1 MLTNGFKAAALSL
14 FVAFGL
20 NIQAQNI
27 IIDDDLASHSKP
39 LKVKFGTQGFGKI
52 AKWKFGE
59 YAVVESKNGW
69 NRTKYRS
76 NFFNTKTDVKS
87 SHKFSFTLCNAIPD
101 SAFVNAASDIEIK
114 TIRGFELF
122 DGFTIGNDV
131 LLSENQNFTAT
142 IAINSDTS
150 DIWYLIMN
158 SEVGSESADT
168 VTSVLLGKE
177 NEILIFPAS
186 SNINNSDK
194 RMFPALGFELY
205 ENDQACAAV
214 QYYGGGAFGANKNI
228 VWLRDDL
235 DNRRKLIVAAALT
248 TIMQHQFDNTAS
260 ME

>member
-1 MLTNGFKAAALSL
+1 
-14 FVAFGL
+14 
-20 NIQAQNI
+20 
-27 IIDDDLASHSKP
+27 
-39 LKVKFGTQGFGKI
+39 
-52 AKWKFGE
+52 
-59 YAVVESKNGW
+59 
-69 NRTKYRS
+69 
-76 NFFNTKTDVKS
+76 
-87 SHKFSFTLCNAIPD
+87 
-101 SAFVNAASDIEIK
+101 
-114 TIRGFELF
+114 
-122 DGFTIGNDV
+122 
-131 LLSENQNFTAT
+131 
-142 IAINSDTS
+142 
-150 DIWYLIMN
+150 MN

-194 RMFPALGFELY
+194 RMFPALGFELF